1 MSVHLPANP
10 ESVFTYGAPQRRFG
24 GALKQQRLLATAPR
38 DVTEDDLAGIVH
50 RSLHLW

>member
-10 ESVFTYGAPQRRFG
+10 ESVFTYGAPQLRFG

-38 DVTEDDLAGIVH
+38 RPTDDDLASVFRGSMEH
-50 RSLHLW
+50 W